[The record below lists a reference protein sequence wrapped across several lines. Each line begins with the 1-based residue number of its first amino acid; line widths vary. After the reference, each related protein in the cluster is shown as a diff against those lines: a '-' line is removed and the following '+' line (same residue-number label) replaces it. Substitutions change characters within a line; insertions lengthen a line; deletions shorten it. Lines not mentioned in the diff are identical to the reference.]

1 MLFEVL
7 LRTVNVSCKYFSYR
21 LCCNVYHYRCYITL
35 LGIAIFPYEY
45 VTMDYLVASLK
56 NVQKGQLDLCLS
68 FWDRKTSKAAA
79 MY

>member
-1 MLFEVL
+1 MSVANISRIGYAVTSIIIDVISLYWVL
-7 LRTVNVSCKYFSYR
+7 PYFH
-21 LCCNVYHYRCYITL
+21 N
-35 LGIAIFPYEY
+35 EY
-45 VTMDYLVASLK
+45 VKMDYLVASLK

>member
-1 MLFEVL
+1 MSVANISRIDYAVTSITIDVISLYWVL
-7 LRTVNVSCKYFSYR
+7 PYFH
-21 LCCNVYHYRCYITL
+21 N
-35 LGIAIFPYEY
+35 EY
-45 VTMDYLVASLK
+45 VTMDYLVALK

>member
-1 MLFEVL
+1 
-7 LRTVNVSCKYFSYR
+7 
-21 LCCNVYHYRCYITL
+21 
-35 LGIAIFPYEY
+35 
-45 VTMDYLVASLK
+45 MDYLVASLK